1 MLKTRSLKEYLS
13 AHDVHL
19 TKRLG
24 QHHLV
29 DAHAIDRAL
38 SPLALSPGETV
49 VEIGPGLG
57 ALTEPL
63 AQRGAHVIAVELD
76 RKVAEL
82 LRQRLQLYP
91 QVNVVCQDI
100 LAYAWPHT
108 QPVTVVGAIPYQVTS
123 DILVMLCAQRARVA
137 QALLIIQ
144 KEVAARL
151 SAAPST
157 KAYGRLSLLVQYA
170 WQVKRV
176 CEIPRTAFFPVPRVD
191 STCVQ
196 LLPHL
201 SPPVAVRDE
210 TAMFALI
217 KAGFGQRRK
226 TLLNSAK
233 AAYPELS
240 QALARA
246 GLSPTIR
253 AEALSLAEFA
263 ALANE
268 LSPR

>member
-29 DAHAIDRAL
+29 DAHAIERAL
-38 SPLALSPGETV
+38 KPLALALGETV

-82 LRQRLQLYP
+82 LQQRLQAYP
-91 QVNVVCQDI
+91 QVEVLCQDF
-100 LAYAWPHT
+100 LTYAWPPA
-108 QPVTVVGAIPYQVTS
+108 PVTVVGAIPYQVTS
-123 DILVMLCAQRARVA
+123 EILVALCAQRAHIR
-137 QALLIIQ
+137 QALLIMQ

-151 SAAPST
+151 VAAPST

-170 WQVKRV
+170 WHVRRV
-176 CEIPRTAFFPVPRVD
+176 CEIPRTAFFPAPRVN

-196 LLPHL
+196 LLPHAA
-201 SPPVAVRDE
+201 PPVAVRDE
-210 TAMFALI
+210 AAMFALI

-233 AAYPELS
+233 AAYPDLA

-253 AEALSLAEFA
+253 AEALSLAQFA

-268 LSPR
+268 LAPR